1 MGENQSVEDSTG
13 DDTEILPD
21 TGTRIMRGDAAE
33 ETTTMPVAGD
43 RESRRVPPAIP
54 PKGTMPDAGND
65 ETRAPAPR
73 RRRNVIIASSVAT
86 ILILAGLAGGY
97 AYATVN
103 VNKGMQAAQASAQT
117 TDKQLADKIS
127 EARKLADT
135 REPDMVDDPAV
146 LESLTNTL
154 AKASKQRGVKT
165 MDANPYMLWML
176 TAAQS
181 DYDTDTQDAKTAIR
195 QLSARI
201 NGVND
206 SVAAKTLKDARNA
219 LQSTID
225 SAQQT
230 LDGTDGKVQDNK
242 TRETLKTAIDTAKK
256 TLTDKNADAK
266 AFTDKKSKVD
276 AAVKSVNDSKAE
288 KDKADA
294 QAAAQ
299 AASAAQSSSGS
310 SNGYTGGGY
319 YGGGYGYSSGST
331 GGYTGGSTSGSVGGG
346 STGGNDGVTIPEPD
360 WSGDRN
366 PVAGWLG
373 HDSLGG
379 NVHYSNSDCAIYYT
393 DGTIQDI
400 PCS

>member
-1 MGENQSVEDSTG
+1 MGENQPVEDSAG

-43 RESRRVPPAIP
+43 GESRPVPPAIP
-54 PKGTMPDAGND
+54 PKGTTPDNGDN
-65 ETRAPAPR
+65 ETRAPAPH
-73 RRRNVIIASSVAT
+73 RRRNVIIASSVAAV
-86 ILILAGLAGGY
+86 LVLAGLAGGY
-97 AYATVN
+97 AYAAAN
-103 VNKGMQAAQASAQT
+103 VNKGMQAAQAYAQT
-117 TDKQLADKIS
+117 TDRQLADKIS
-127 EARKLADT
+127 EARKLADAT
-135 REPDMVDDPAV
+135 GPDMVDDPSV
-146 LESLTNTL
+146 LESLASTL
-154 AKASKQRGVKT
+154 AKASRQQGVET
-165 MDANPYMLWML
+165 MDANPCMVWTL

-181 DYDTDTQDAKTAIR
+181 GYDADARDAKTAIR

-206 SVAAKTLKDARNA
+206 GVAAKTLKDARNA
-219 LQSTID
+219 LQSAVD

-256 TLTDKNADAK
+256 TLTDKNANAK
-266 AFTDKKSKVD
+266 AITDQKTTLD

-294 QAAAQ
+294 QAAA
-299 AASAAQSSSGS
+299 AQSSSGS
-310 SNGYTGGGY
+310 SNGYTGGSY
-319 YGGGYGYSSGST
+319 YGGGYGYSGGST

-346 STGGNDGVTIPEPD
+346 PTSSNDGVTIPEPD

-366 PVAGWLG
+366 PVADWLRP
-373 HDSLGG
+373 DA
-379 NVHYSNSDCAIYYT
+379 HYSNSDCSIYYP